1 MSAHDTPSVR
11 RHQERLA
18 AEGIDV
24 VRVTYPDLIGTDRAR
39 DVLLD
44 HLPSAC
50 EHGLA
55 FCRAVYHTTP
65 RGDVVAIQGGIDAGL
80 PDICV
85 RPDLSTLARVP
96 WEPGVACVQVTP
108 STPRPAAP
116 PRSRRA
122 ICCTRCWPDVRT
134 RA

>member
-1 MSAHDTPSVR
+1 M
-11 RHQERLA
+11 
-18 AEGIDV
+18 

-65 RGDVVAIQGGIDAGL
+65 RGDVVA
-80 PDICV
+80 V
-85 RPDLSTLARVP
+85 RA
-96 WEPGVACVQVTP
+96 A
-108 STPRPAAP
+108 STPACPTSP
-116 PRSRRA
+116 
-122 ICCTRCWPDVRT
+122 CDRT
-134 RA
+134 